1 MKYAYRSCISSR
13 CGLPETSGWIV
24 IGYKAV
30 LAGASGSNTQF
41 KSYEDELVMLP
52 VEVIE
57 VVSPKILD
65 ISRIHPS
72 MTVGGILDEHHR
84 RQAVVHSH

>member
-1 MKYAYRSCISSR
+1 MHEEHMGS
-13 CGLPETSGWIV
+13 
-24 IGYKAV
+24 
-30 LAGASGSNTQF
+30 AGNIRMNRNRKDANLILIICHVS
-41 KSYEDELVMLP
+41 

-84 RQAVVHSH
+84 RQAVVHLY